1 MGALALGACSAS
13 AHNEPNVDSLVE
25 SQIVTNPYA
34 YAFPCLGATGA
45 SLFPMRHCNG
55 FKLEEATVDDIQEQ
69 LANGSLSSVALLGCY
84 LDRIHQT
91 QPYLKYVGL
100 LLPQTCVNMLYT
112 DNLQRHPAIQ
122 PGCFLDC

>member
-1 MGALALGACSAS
+1 MSPILQALVGALALGACSAS

-34 YAFPCLGATGA
+34 YAFPRLGATGA

-55 FKLEEATVDDIQEQ
+55 FKLEEATIDDIQEQ

-100 LLPQTCVNMLYT
+100 LPQACEYALY
-112 DNLQRHPAIQ
+112 
-122 PGCFLDC
+122 